1 MDSQKVK
8 SVLMVLHGTNKF
20 TKSFLENKRDLTE
33 AEIAYLIDEE
43 YLVPCGTNTVNEK
56 LFCVSKKGDAFWRS

>member
-8 SVLMVLHGTNKF
+8 KVLMVLHGTNKF

-33 AEIAYLIDEE
+33 AEITYLIDEG
-43 YLVPCGTNTVNEK
+43 YLAPCGTNTVNER
-56 LFCVSKKGDAFWRS
+56 LTGTRPISP